1 MIVMPE
7 FKSWEELTA
16 AVSNEIP
23 SILLNDVASVAEEIV
38 RKHILSDIYGA
49 YTPKDGGWFAGRR
62 FETAYERRHI
72 LESSIHS
79 RMESPTMMLTTSYA
93 TANQSL
99 VPGYHFV
106 NRYPGAFLQ
115 MLENG
120 NMGIWTKGF
129 PRPVISN
136 AQKEIDR
143 SSAIQRAIQRGVKRV
158 FD

>member
-49 YTPKDGGWFAGRR
+49 YTPKDGGWFAG
-62 FETAYERRHI
+62 
-72 LESSIHS
+72 SSIHS